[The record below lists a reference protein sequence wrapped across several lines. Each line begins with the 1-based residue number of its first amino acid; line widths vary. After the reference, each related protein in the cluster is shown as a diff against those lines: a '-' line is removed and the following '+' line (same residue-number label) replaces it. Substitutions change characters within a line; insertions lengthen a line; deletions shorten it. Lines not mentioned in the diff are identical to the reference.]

1 MRKSLKQLLRTPV
14 KTAIFFLLILAV
26 SVLLTFSSV
35 LYMESTQHITAME
48 GQFTTLGTIEQPLLS
63 SVTTNVWA
71 SCYGR
76 MGFTEDRYAEGIS
89 LDELDF
95 PEAEYVTNPETRP
108 YFLAEQSEL
117 VHSESFSG
125 RYTVAE
131 FTVLDV
137 PAEYGAVRVRVEA
150 VHCTPETADEKLR
163 VGDEITVCLCTCPEE
178 MRDVPQVGVKY
189 IASLFRW
196 VVRCAVHGTETEY
209 HVMEKPYTS
218 QYNADGTRRETTALP
233 TIQHTAEARGI
244 DEVSADFWQT
254 ENGERWENWIA
265 FQKSQRNLF
274 YVTPTAGLQ
283 MLPVFQSRKASI
295 TEGREITREEFQ
307 NGARICVV
315 SEELLSKNRLTIGDT
330 ITLPL
335 RYSMYKADT
344 DYISQ
349 NQFDFSPLNAD
360 GEAYDVFWEAE
371 YTVVGAYRVVE
382 KTAVYGTGELPRDL
396 IVIPDSSVEATDV
409 ENIVSFGPMHH
420 TTTSFE
426 LPNGS
431 IAKFD
436 AALRT
441 AVPSVEEL
449 DISYNDNG
457 FENIMSSLRELRTI
471 SILLFVIGVTAAFL
485 IVVLLLYF
493 FIVKQKKR
501 TAIERSLGMSK
512 AQCRVSLMAGIL
524 VLALV
529 ASVIGVGVGSA
540 LLQADLLND
549 TAQLDAEEIDMTFST
564 WMQESTAVSI
574 SETNVPIGVYALSPT
589 VLCAV
594 IFGLSLMLVNQ
605 NLKIEPI
612 LLLSRKESNW
622 Q

>member
-457 FENIMSSLRELRTI
+457 FENIMSSLRALRTV

>member
-396 IVIPDSSVEATDV
+396 IVIPAASVEATDA
-409 ENIVSFGPMHH
+409 ENIVSFGPLHR

-457 FENIMSSLRELRTI
+457 FENIMSSLCELRTI

-564 WMQESTAVSI
+564 WMQESTAASI

>member
-108 YFLAEQSEL
+108 YFLAEQPEL

-131 FTVLDV
+131 FTVLDA

-196 VVRCAVHGTETEY
+196 VVRCAVHGTEAEY

-283 MLPVFQSRKASI
+283 MLPVFQGRKASI

-335 RYSMYKADT
+335 RYSMHKADT

-349 NQFDFSPLNAD
+349 NQFDFSPLNAA

-396 IVIPDSSVEATDV
+396 IVIPAASVEATDV

-471 SILLFVIGVTAAFL
+471 SILLFVIGVAAAFL

-493 FIVKQKKR
+493 FIVKQKK
-501 TAIERSLGMSK
+501 THG
-512 AQCRVSLMAGIL
+512 
-524 VLALV
+524 
-529 ASVIGVGVGSA
+529 
-540 LLQADLLND
+540 D
-549 TAQLDAEEIDMTFST
+549 
-564 WMQESTAVSI
+564 
-574 SETNVPIGVYALSPT
+574 
-589 VLCAV
+589 
-594 IFGLSLMLVNQ
+594 
-605 NLKIEPI
+605 
-612 LLLSRKESNW
+612 
-622 Q
+622 

>member
-14 KTAIFFLLILAV
+14 KAAIFFLLILAV

-35 LYMESTQHITAME
+35 LYMKSTQHITAME

-76 MGFTEDRYAEGIS
+76 MGFTEDRYAEGVS

-178 MRDVPQVGVKY
+178 MRDVPQVGTRY

-196 VVRCAVHGTETEY
+196 VVRCAVHGTEAEY

-218 QYNADGTRRETTALP
+218 QYNADGARRETTALP

-254 ENGERWENWIA
+254 ENGKRWENWIA

-307 NGARICVV
+307 NGARVCVV
-315 SEELLSKNRLTIGDT
+315 SEELLNKNRLAIGDT

-335 RYSMYKADT
+335 RYSMHKADT

-349 NQFDFSPLNAD
+349 NQFDFSPLNAA
-360 GEAYDVFWEAE
+360 GEAYDVFWKAE

-396 IVIPDSSVEATDV
+396 IVIPAASVEATDA
-409 ENIVSFGPMHH
+409 ENIVSFGPLHH

-441 AVPSVEEL
+441 AVPSVEKL

-471 SILLFVIGVTAAFL
+471 SILLFVIGVAAAFL

-549 TAQLDAEEIDMTFST
+549 TAQLDAEKIDMTFST

-605 NLKIEPI
+605 SLRIEPI

>member
-48 GQFTTLGTIEQPLLS
+48 GQFTTLGTIEQQLLS

-108 YFLAEQSEL
+108 YFLAEQPEL

-131 FTVLDV
+131 FTVLDA

-196 VVRCAVHGTETEY
+196 VVRCAVHGTEAEY

-283 MLPVFQSRKASI
+283 MLPVFQGRKASI

-335 RYSMYKADT
+335 RYSMHKAD
-344 DYISQ
+344 
-349 NQFDFSPLNAD
+349 
-360 GEAYDVFWEAE
+360 
-371 YTVVGAYRVVE
+371 R
-382 KTAVYGTGELPRDL
+382 
-396 IVIPDSSVEATDV
+396 
-409 ENIVSFGPMHH
+409 
-420 TTTSFE
+420 
-426 LPNGS
+426 
-431 IAKFD
+431 
-436 AALRT
+436 
-441 AVPSVEEL
+441 
-449 DISYNDNG
+449 
-457 FENIMSSLRELRTI
+457 
-471 SILLFVIGVTAAFL
+471 
-485 IVVLLLYF
+485 
-493 FIVKQKKR
+493 QKPKPPPKR
-501 TAIERSLGMSK
+501 R
-512 AQCRVSLMAGIL
+512 
-524 VLALV
+524 
-529 ASVIGVGVGSA
+529 GSA
-540 LLQADLLND
+540 
-549 TAQLDAEEIDMTFST
+549 IRST
-564 WMQESTAVSI
+564 SI
-574 SETNVPIGVYALSPT
+574 
-589 VLCAV
+589 
-594 IFGLSLMLVNQ
+594 
-605 NLKIEPI
+605 
-612 LLLSRKESNW
+612 
-622 Q
+622 

>member
-108 YFLAEQSEL
+108 YFLAEQPEL

-131 FTVLDV
+131 FTVLDA

-196 VVRCAVHGTETEY
+196 VVRCAVHGTEAEY

-283 MLPVFQSRKASI
+283 MLPVFQGRKASI
-295 TEGREITREEFQ
+295 TEGREITRDEFQ

-335 RYSMYKADT
+335 RYSMHKADT

-349 NQFDFSPLNAD
+349 NQFDFSPLNAA

-396 IVIPDSSVEATDV
+396 IVIPAASVEATDV

-471 SILLFVIGVTAAFL
+471 SILLFVIGVAAAFL

-589 VLCAV
+589 VLCAA

-605 NLKIEPI
+605 SLKIEPI

>member
-35 LYMESTQHITAME
+35 LYMKSTQHITAME

-76 MGFTEDRYAEGIS
+76 MGFTEDRYAEGVS

-178 MRDVPQVGVKY
+178 MRDVPQVGTRY

-218 QYNADGTRRETTALP
+218 QYNADGTRRETTVLP

-254 ENGERWENWIA
+254 KNGKRWEDWIA
-265 FQKSQRNLF
+265 FQKSQQNLF

-283 MLPVFQSRKASI
+283 MLPVFQGRKASI
-295 TEGREITREEFQ
+295 TEGREITQEEFQ
-307 NGARICVV
+307 NGARVCVV
-315 SEELLSKNRLTIGDT
+315 SEELLNKNRLAIGDT
-330 ITLPL
+330 ITLLL

-396 IVIPDSSVEATDV
+396 IVIPDFSVEATDV

-471 SILLFVIGVTAAFL
+471 SILLFVIGVAAAFL

-574 SETNVPIGVYALSPT
+574 SETNVPIGMYALSPT

-605 NLKIEPI
+605 SLKIEPI

>member
-63 SVTTNVWA
+63 SVTTNAWA

-108 YFLAEQSEL
+108 YFLAEQPEL

-131 FTVLDV
+131 FTVLDA

-178 MRDVPQVGVKY
+178 MRDVPQVGTRY

-295 TEGREITREEFQ
+295 TEGREITQEEFQ

-335 RYSMYKADT
+335 RYSMHKADT

-457 FENIMSSLRELRTI
+457 FENIMSSLRALRTV
-471 SILLFVIGVTAAFL
+471 SILLFVIGVAAAFL

-549 TAQLDAEEIDMTFST
+549 TAQLDAEKIDMTFST

-605 NLKIEPI
+605 SLKIEPI

>member
-1 MRKSLKQLLRTPV
+1 MLKSLKQLLRTPV
-14 KTAIFFLLILAV
+14 KAVLFFWLLVAATALLVFSVAV
-26 SVLLTFSSV
+26 
-35 LYMESTQHITAME
+35 YTQTAQRIAAME

-63 SVTTNVWA
+63 SVTTNAWA

-76 MGFTEDRYAEGIS
+76 MGFTEDRYAEGVS

-95 PEAEYVTNPETRP
+95 PEAEYVTEPETRP
-108 YFLAEQSEL
+108 YFLAEQPGL

-131 FTVLDV
+131 FTVLDA

-254 ENGERWENWIA
+254 ENGKRWENWIA

-274 YVTPTAGLQ
+274 YVTPTTGLQ
-283 MLPVFQSRKASI
+283 MLPAFQSRKASI

-307 NGARICVV
+307 NGARVCVV
-315 SEELLSKNRLTIGDT
+315 SEELLNKNRLAIGDT
-330 ITLPL
+330 ITLLL

-349 NQFDFSPLNAD
+349 NQFDFSPLNAA
-360 GEAYDVFWEAE
+360 GEAYDVFWKAE
-371 YTVVGAYRVVE
+371 YTVVGAYRVIE

-396 IVIPDSSVEATDV
+396 IVIPTSSVKVTDA

-420 TTTSFE
+420 TTTSFA

-441 AVPSVEEL
+441 AVPNAAAL

-457 FENIMSSLRELRTI
+457 FENIMSSLRAMRTAA
-471 SILLFVIGVTAAFL
+471 ILLFAVGVVLAVLTL
-485 IVVLLLYF
+485 VLLLYF

-524 VLALV
+524 VLAMV
-529 ASVIGVGVGSA
+529 AAIIGVSIGAV
-540 LLQADLLND
+540 LLQSDVMTD
-549 TAQLDAEEIDMTFST
+549 TAQTETEEIDTTFSIWAKGQT
-564 WMQESTAVSI
+564 EVTEPETDATVPVAVYVFI
-574 SETNVPIGVYALSPT
+574 PVCL
-589 VLCAV
+589 LMF
-594 IFGLSLMLVNQ
+594 IFLLSLVLVNRS
-605 NLKIEPI
+605 LKQEPI
-612 LLLSRKESNW
+612 EFLNRKSD
-622 Q
+622 

>member
-178 MRDVPQVGVKY
+178 MRDVPQVGTRY

-283 MLPVFQSRKASI
+283 MLPVFQGRKASI
-295 TEGREITREEFQ
+295 TEGREITQEEFQ
-307 NGARICVV
+307 NGARVCVV
-315 SEELLSKNRLTIGDT
+315 SEELLNKNRLAIGDT

-335 RYSMYKADT
+335 RYSMHKADT

-349 NQFDFSPLNAD
+349 NQFDFSPLNAA

-396 IVIPDSSVEATDV
+396 IVIPAASVEATDA
-409 ENIVSFGPMHH
+409 ENIVSFGPLHR

-449 DISYNDNG
+449 DISYNG
-457 FENIMSSLRELRTI
+457 EL
-471 SILLFVIGVTAAFL
+471 
-485 IVVLLLYF
+485 
-493 FIVKQKKR
+493 Q
-501 TAIERSLGMSK
+501 
-512 AQCRVSLMAGIL
+512 
-524 VLALV
+524 
-529 ASVIGVGVGSA
+529 
-540 LLQADLLND
+540 
-549 TAQLDAEEIDMTFST
+549 
-564 WMQESTAVSI
+564 
-574 SETNVPIGVYALSPT
+574 
-589 VLCAV
+589 
-594 IFGLSLMLVNQ
+594 
-605 NLKIEPI
+605 
-612 LLLSRKESNW
+612 
-622 Q
+622 

>member
-1 MRKSLKQLLRTPV
+1 MRRSLKQLLRTPV
-14 KTAIFFLLILAV
+14 KAALLFLLLVATTALLVFSAAV
-26 SVLLTFSSV
+26 
-35 LYMESTQHITAME
+35 YTQTAQRIAAME

-63 SVTTNVWA
+63 SVTTNAWA

-95 PEAEYVTNPETRP
+95 PEAEYVTEPETRP
-108 YFLAEQSEL
+108 YFLAEQPAL

-131 FTVLDV
+131 FTVLDA
-137 PAEYGAVRVRVEA
+137 PTEYGAVRVRVEA
-150 VHCTPETADEKLR
+150 VHCTSETADEKLR
-163 VGDEITVCLCTCPEE
+163 AGDEIMVCLCTCPEE
-178 MRDVPQVGVKY
+178 MRDVPQVGAKY

-209 HVMEKPYTS
+209 HVMEKLYTS

-244 DEVSADFWQT
+244 DEISADFWQT
-254 ENGERWENWIA
+254 ENGKRWENWIA
-265 FQKSQRNLF
+265 FQRSQRNLF

-283 MLPVFQSRKASI
+283 MLPAFQSRKASI

-307 NGARICVV
+307 SGARVCVV
-315 SEELLSKNRLTIGDT
+315 SEELLNKNRLAIGDT
-330 ITLPL
+330 VTLPL
-335 RYSMYKADT
+335 RYSMRGADT

-349 NQFDFSPLNAD
+349 NQFDFSPLNAA
-360 GEAYDVFWEAE
+360 GEAYGVFWEAE

-396 IVIPDSSVEATDV
+396 IVIPALSVETTDA

-420 TTTSFE
+420 TMTSFE

-431 IAKFD
+431 VAKFD
-436 AALRT
+436 AALHA
-441 AVPSVEEL
+441 AVPSAAEL

-457 FENIMSSLRELRTI
+457 FENIMGSLRAMR
-471 SILLFVIGVTAAFL
+471 TAAIWLFAVGVVL
-485 IVVLLLYF
+485 AVLTLVLLLYF

-524 VLALV
+524 VLAMV
-529 ASVIGVGVGSA
+529 AAIIGVGIGAV
-540 LLQADLLND
+540 LLQSDLMTN
-549 TAQLDAEEIDMTFST
+549 TAQAETEEIDTTFSFWAKGQT
-564 WMQESTAVSI
+564 EVAEPEVDVT
-574 SETNVPIGVYALSPT
+574 VPVVVY
-589 VLCAV
+589 VLVPLCLLAF
-594 IFGLSLMLVNQ
+594 IFVLSLVLVNR
-605 NLKIEPI
+605 NLKTEPI
-612 LLLSRKESNW
+612 LLLSGKGE
-622 Q
+622 

>member
-1 MRKSLKQLLRTPV
+1 MRRSLKQLLRTPV
-14 KTAIFFLLILAV
+14 KVALLFLLLVATTA
-26 SVLLTFSSV
+26 LLVFSAAI
-35 LYMESTQHITAME
+35 YTQTAQRIAAME

-63 SVTTNVWA
+63 SVTTDAWA

-76 MGFTEDRYAEGIS
+76 MGFTEDRYAEGI
-89 LDELDF
+89 LLNELDF
-95 PEAEYVTNPETRP
+95 PQAEYVTEPETRP
-108 YFLAEQSEL
+108 YFLAEQPAL

-131 FTVLDV
+131 FTVLDA

-163 VGDEITVCLCTCPEE
+163 VGDEITVCLCTCSEE
-178 MRDVPQVGVKY
+178 MRDVPQVGARY

-196 VVRCAVHGTETEY
+196 VVRCAVHGTEAEY

-218 QYNADGTRRETTALP
+218 QYNADGTRRETTAFSAV
-233 TIQHTAEARGI
+233 QHTAEARGI
-244 DEVSADFWQT
+244 DEISADFWQT
-254 ENGERWENWIA
+254 ANGKRWENWIA
-265 FQKSQRNLF
+265 FQKAQRNLF
-274 YVTPTAGLQ
+274 YVTSTAGLQ
-283 MLPVFQSRKASI
+283 MLPAFQSRKASI

-307 NGARICVV
+307 SGARVCVI
-315 SEELLSKNRLTIGDT
+315 SEELLNKNRLTIGDT
-330 ITLPL
+330 VTLPL
-335 RYSMYKADT
+335 RYSMHKADT

-349 NQFDFSPLNAD
+349 NQFNSSPLSAA
-360 GEAYDVFWEAE
+360 GEAYGVFWKAE

-396 IVIPDSSVEATDV
+396 IVIPVASVEATDA

-436 AALRT
+436 AALRA
-441 AVPSVEEL
+441 AVPNAEKL

-457 FENIMSSLRELRTI
+457 FENIMGSLRAMR
-471 SILLFVIGVTAAFL
+471 TAAIWLFAVGVVL
-485 IVVLLLYF
+485 AVLTLVLLLYF

-512 AQCRVSLMAGIL
+512 AQCRISLMAGIL

-529 ASVIGVGVGSA
+529 ASVIGVGIGAV
-540 LLQADLLND
+540 LLQSDVLTD
-549 TAQLDAEEIDMTFST
+549 TAQAETEEIDTTFSIWAKDQT
-564 WMQESTAVSI
+564 EVTEP
-574 SETNVPIGVYALSPT
+574 ETDVAVPIAVYVFIPVCLL
-589 VLCAV
+589 VF
-594 IFGLSLMLVNQ
+594 IFLLSLVLVNR
-605 NLKIEPI
+605 NLKQEPI
-612 LLLSRKESNW
+612 ELLNRKSD
-622 Q
+622 